1 MYIKVEKPFSLKLYV
16 KYLPG
21 IFHYPS
27 PKYLMQYS
35 VPKSP
40 EIIATIASVSG
51 DKKKKAQAIIQKKEG
66 KPAFPRHPVLMRHLS
81 RIREIAFKNLLKCS
95 KD

>member
-40 EIIATIASVSG
+40 ENIATIASVSG
-51 DKKKKAQAIIQKKEG
+51 DKKKKKKKSPSNHTEERRKASISQAPSINE
-66 KPAFPRHPVLMRHLS
+66 ASF
-81 RIREIAFKNLLKCS
+81 
-95 KD
+95 